1 MSTKVAQW
9 KQRSRLYEKD
19 LEKDSYFK
27 EVLVEDTLDES
38 KNYRRSS
45 FFLEDE
51 QSSEISSDGEV
62 NIKQERE
69 QQKPKLPHRIPS
81 NQKNVVRIKRNVAQ
95 KLILAIKS
103 VISISLSFP
112 ILFFF
117 VTMAIYTT
125 GKQRL
130 LDKKKRIQDADEVD
144 IPDEMLTQDEIY
156 YAERWGYTS
165 EMHEVVTQDGYI
177 LKMYRIYKKG
187 STPKGNNIII
197 IIIINAYIN

>member
-1 MSTKVAQW
+1 MSTKVGQW

-27 EVLVEDTLDES
+27 EVLVEDTRDKS
-38 KNYRRSS
+38 RNYRRPS

-51 QSSEISSDGEV
+51 QSSSGISSDGEV
-62 NIKQERE
+62 NLEKEKE
-69 QQKPKLPHRIPS
+69 HQKPKSPHRIPL
-81 NQKNVVRIKRNVAQ
+81 NQRNVVRIKRNVAQ

-103 VISISLSFP
+103 VISILLSFP
-112 ILFFF
+112 ILLFF

-125 GKQRL
+125 GKQHL
-130 LDKKKRIQDADEVD
+130 LDKKKRIQDADEMD
-144 IPDEMLTQDEIY
+144 IPDEMLTQDETY

-187 STPKGNNIII
+187 STPKGNNIIVI
-197 IIIINAYIN
+197 I